1 VVEVVLSYS
10 QEAHKLRKSAEVMSM
25 GDLRAF
31 DVAVIGGGPA
41 GYVAAIR
48 AAQAGM
54 HTALIERSELGGTCL
69 NRGCIPTKAMLHVA
83 KSLVSLRHLN
93 DIGVRIDG
101 FALDYEQMLKW
112 RDRVVENLRRGLMHL
127 MRSNGVEV
135 ICGEASFTG
144 VNELTVTHGE
154 EESKLRFKKAII
166 ATGSKPRSLR
176 CLPEHDLCLLAEQ
189 ALFMRQ
195 LPKRIAI
202 IGAGAIGVEMAWLF
216 KSLGSDVTLFELMP
230 KVLPTMDGSISRS
243 VEAHLRKFG
252 IDVLTET
259 NVTLG
264 ELTEDGSFKLRFQR
278 GQEASVG
285 LFDAVIVAIGR
296 VPDTATINAEA
307 VGVNLGSDGRVIVDN
322 SLRTTAPHIY
332 AIGDVIRGGGFAH
345 QAMAEGEL
353 VVEAILG
360 GNIDVESLLIPACV
374 FIHPEV
380 ASVGLTE
387 EELRQCTDSVLVG
400 EFQMRANGRALACNE
415 AEGFVKVVGDGRTG
429 KLVGVHI
436 FSAQAG
442 EIINEATLAIQLG
455 LKLDEFV
462 KLIHPHPTLSEALCE
477 SAKIA
482 IGKPLHMPKLV
493 ARLRRR

>member
-1 VVEVVLSYS
+1 MGEV
-10 QEAHKLRKSAEVMSM
+10 KT
-25 GDLRAF
+25 F

-54 HTALIERSELGGTCL
+54 HTVLIERSELGGTCL

-83 KSLVSLRHLN
+83 KSLVSMRSLSE
-93 DIGVRIDG
+93 IGVKVDG
-101 FALDYEQMLKW
+101 FALDYEQMLRW

-135 ICGEASFTG
+135 VCGEASFVG
-144 VNELTVTHGE
+144 ANELKVINE
-154 EESKLRFKKAII
+154 SEESRLRFDRAII
-166 ATGSKPRSLR
+166 ATGSKPRPLP
-176 CLPEHDLCLLAEQ
+176 CLPEHDMCLLAEQ
-189 ALFMRQ
+189 ALFMKRI
-195 LPKRIAI
+195 PKRIAI
-202 IGAGAIGVEMAWLF
+202 VGAGAIGVEMAWLF
-216 KSLGSDVTLFELMP
+216 KSLGSDVTLLELMP
-230 KVLPTMDGSISRS
+230 RVLPTMDGSISRG

-252 IDVLTET
+252 IDVLTGT
-259 NVTLG
+259 NVTFG
-264 ELTEDGSFKLRFQR
+264 EPTEEGSFKLHFQR
-278 GQEASVG
+278 GNEASTGV
-285 LFDAVIVAIGR
+285 FEAVVVAIGR
-296 VPDTATINAEA
+296 LPDTATINAEA
-307 VGVNLGSDGRVIVDN
+307 VGVELGGDGRVIVDN
-322 SLRTTAPHIY
+322 GLRTTASHIY

-360 GNIDVESLLIPACV
+360 RSIDIGSLLIPACV

-387 EELRQCTDSVLVG
+387 EELRQQTDSVLVG

-442 EIINEATLAIQLG
+442 EIISEATLAIQLG

-462 KLIHPHPTLSEALCE
+462 KLIHPHPTLSEALPE

-482 IGKPLHMPKLV
+482 IGKPLHMPKLTT
-493 ARLRRR
+493 RLRRR